1 MLSFSLKVNDKLKSK
16 TASCSKHSVGVP
28 SPFIIPSHRFTA
40 SSYLPSFKPSLAR
53 LEGGYSWLTRASSNE
68 YLQID
73 LGQIFRICAVLTQG
87 SPRYDHWVK
96 NYTLQYSHDNKLWET
111 YQEWDGKRKEKTTKF
126 FQANSDRSTIVTNHI
141 KYPFKAKFVRVVP
154 GKTYSNMM
162 SLRVDFKGTAEAC
175 TVPLGVENNGIS
187 DSQMTSS
194 SSLDISHAASRGR
207 LYGNSSWCSSSSS
220 NISYIQVDL
229 GRVKTVTGIATQGN
243 PSRDIWVKSF
253 ILRYFRSGLWHSYK
267 EGKAT
272 KEFTGNNNKH
282 DVIVNWL
289 CRPLTTR
296 YIRIIPLTNMGGWKC
311 MRLGLYGCDYSG
323 NCYTPR
329 INTLSTLFT
338 TKLPTERTTEKGN
351 CYTPRIN
358 TLSTLFTTKLPTERT
373 TEKGMNIVVPAES
386 SSTVP
391 MVIAVIALG
400 ALVGFSLTTN
410 VFLAYKL
417 YKNKKGFQISSS
429 PDGQPTHSL
438 DNHVTNEGFIQEERA
453 TTNDEINQ
461 STQETGEYMEP
472 IDNNIATRPM
482 TMPNTEANSTYMP
495 LKPKEQAI
503 YQPLLRNGNKMGN
516 ERKEGKKPTEYL
528 EILPEEDLT
537 APYEDMSTNV

>member
-1 MLSFSLKVNDKLKSK
+1 MGNISR
-16 TASCSKHSVGVP
+16 VGWKAK
-28 SPFIIPSHRFTA
+28 R
-40 SSYLPSFKPSLAR
+40 
-53 LEGGYSWLTRASSNE
+53 E
-68 YLQID
+68 
-73 LGQIFRICAVLTQG
+73 
-87 SPRYDHWVK
+87 
-96 NYTLQYSHDNKLWET
+96 DNK
-111 YQEWDGKRKEKTTKF
+111 
-126 FQANSDRSTIVTNHI
+126 DRSTIVTNHI

-207 LYGNSSWCSSSSS
+207 LY
-220 NISYIQVDL
+220 
-229 GRVKTVTGIATQGN
+229 
-243 PSRDIWVKSF
+243 
-253 ILRYFRSGLWHSYK
+253 
-267 EGKAT
+267 
-272 KEFTGNNNKH
+272 
-282 DVIVNWL
+282 
-289 CRPLTTR
+289 
-296 YIRIIPLTNMGGWKC
+296 
-311 MRLGLYGCDYSG
+311 G